1 MPRPRSSGAHGALTA
16 PCPPPDTLRLPLPA
30 RPQAT
35 DPIVDF
41 AVLHRKPFA
50 VVPCCVFARQFTD
63 RRTADGGRVTTHKQK
78 QLLDYLQAK
87 SPGMQRVRL
96 PFSGA
101 EVLLYQ
107 THFL

>member
-1 MPRPRSSGAHGALTA
+1 M
-16 PCPPPDTLRLPLPA
+16 PPPDTLLLPLPA
-30 RPQAT
+30 RPIAAAGNKRPQAT

-63 RRTADGGRVTTHKQK
+63 RRTADGGRVTTYK

-87 SPGMQRVRL
+87 SPGIQRVRL

-101 EVLLYQ
+101 NVLLYQ
-107 THFL
+107 THYP

>member
-1 MPRPRSSGAHGALTA
+1 MHI
-16 PCPPPDTLRLPLPA
+16 PLPA
-30 RPQAT
+30 HPLAAAGNERPQAT
-35 DPIVDF
+35 DPIVDV

-63 RRTADGGRVTTHKQK
+63 RRTADGGRVTTHKQ
-78 QLLDYLQAK
+78 LLDCLQAK

-101 EVLLYQ
+101 NMLLYQ
-107 THFL
+107 THYP

>member
-1 MPRPRSSGAHGALTA
+1 MHM
-16 PCPPPDTLRLPLPA
+16 PLPA
-30 RPQAT
+30 LSLAAAGNERPQAT

-50 VVPCCVFARQFTD
+50 VVPCCVFARQFTG
-63 RRTADGGRVTTHKQK
+63 RRTAGGGRVTTYK
-78 QLLDYLQAK
+78 QLLDCLQAK
-87 SPGMQRVRL
+87 SPGMQQLRV

-107 THFL
+107 THNP